1 MDEATQQPKKR
12 GRKPGTPKTGG
23 RIKGTPNKATAEV
36 KSLARQYG
44 ADMIDVLAKIAMDD
58 ERPESARVSAAK
70 ELLDRGYG
78 KSIQQI
84 SGPDEGPIQQH
95 IEHSYAQDLTDDE
108 LAHIV
113 ARGSR

>member
-1 MDEATQQPKKR
+1 MDDATQQPKKR

-84 SGPDEGPIQQH
+84 SGPDEGPIP
-95 IEHSYAQDLTDDE
+95 IDNRIDLSGCSPE
-108 LAHIV
+108 QLRALASIKV
-113 ARGSR
+113 E